1 MINTISS
8 PLRRLKGFPSQV
20 RTSSQ
25 LCHLSLSLSLFSS
38 LLSLSLSLSLARSLV
53 LSCSHRGGAYSTTRR
68 KDLFVALPCP
78 ASRALHLYI
87 RTHIMLRTFS
97 AVRQVLSTHLAQE
110 SLLAPCANTLVTK
123 TFSLS
128 SSSSDPAAVSQVPT
142 TSH

>member
-20 RTSSQ
+20 SQ
-25 LCHLSLSLSLFSS
+25 LCHLSLSLSLLFSS
-38 LLSLSLSLSLARSLV
+38 LLSLSLSLALSRSLV